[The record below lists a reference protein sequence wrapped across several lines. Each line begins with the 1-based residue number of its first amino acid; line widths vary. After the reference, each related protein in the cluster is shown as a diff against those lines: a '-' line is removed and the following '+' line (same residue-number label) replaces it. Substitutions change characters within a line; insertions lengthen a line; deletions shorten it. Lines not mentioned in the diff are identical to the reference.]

1 MIILSNLDSSMES
14 TYTVARLCWLDFS
27 EKICKMGEK
36 AKIQECDLT
45 LGNDLLYMP
54 MIINYGAWMYI
65 VSIIIIIIFVS
76 IIKKMMIQ

>member
-1 MIILSNLDSSMES
+1 MKC
-14 TYTVARLCWLDFS
+14 TVARLCWLDIEILLF
-27 EKICKMGEK
+27 KKLCKMGEK

>member
-1 MIILSNLDSSMES
+1 
-14 TYTVARLCWLDFS
+14 
-27 EKICKMGEK
+27 MGEK